1 MYTNTKV
8 PIATG
13 VLAAT
18 GLNNLFFPF
27 LMVVIMLLIGTA
39 LVVRSRLL
47 ARVAGRETSQS
58 TRASSGDR
66 E

>member
-27 LMVVIMLLIGTA
+27 LMVVIMLLIGAA

-47 ARVAGRETSQS
+47 ARVAGREMSQS
-58 TRASSGDR
+58 TRTSSGDR

>member
-27 LMVVIMLLIGTA
+27 LMVVIMLLIGAA

-47 ARVAGRETSQS
+47 ARVAGTETPQS